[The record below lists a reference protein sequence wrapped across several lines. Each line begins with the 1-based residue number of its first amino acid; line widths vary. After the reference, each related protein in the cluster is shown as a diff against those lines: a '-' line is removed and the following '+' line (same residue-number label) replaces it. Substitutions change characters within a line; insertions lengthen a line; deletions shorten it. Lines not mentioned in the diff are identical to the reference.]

1 MTTKMTSEYE
11 RLGGSLPQELEWMVR
26 QYSWPKYRKPLSK
39 HTLVR
44 LNNGIRQNQC
54 DEITQFETLKKWLW
68 ELTEAE
74 YGGWVAWREAMITE
88 FGEEVDFAELE
99 LGLDR
104 EVKNTLKLWWDGKL
118 EINPF
123 EIWEV

>member
-1 MTTKMTSEYE
+1 
-11 RLGGSLPQELEWMVR
+11 
-26 QYSWPKYRKPLSK
+26 
-39 HTLVR
+39 
-44 LNNGIRQNQC
+44 
-54 DEITQFETLKKWLW
+54 
-68 ELTEAE
+68 
-74 YGGWVAWREAMITE
+74 MITE
-88 FGEEVDFAELE
+88 FGEGVDFAELE